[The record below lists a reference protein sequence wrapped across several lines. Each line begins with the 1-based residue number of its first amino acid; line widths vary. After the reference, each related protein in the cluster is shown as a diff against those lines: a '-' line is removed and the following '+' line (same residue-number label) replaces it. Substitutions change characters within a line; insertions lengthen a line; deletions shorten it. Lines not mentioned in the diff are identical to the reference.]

1 MRARCASGKRN
12 GEKGVVCGLSQS
24 GGLGRVLLGRVC
36 RCFIA
41 CRRLGLRLGACR
53 LLSRSARILFLLDAL
68 LRLLRLLSLL
78 RLLRLLTVWAL
89 PPLIPAIGRNHTVIV
104 LGVLE
109 EIFCADSVPGR
120 ERVLRQGL
128 VFLYDLERG
137 SANLSFG
144 AVALEGR
151 AAPLKTGAPS
161 VPSIPARALVVRTF
175 HTNRLLT

>member
-1 MRARCASGKRN
+1 
-12 GEKGVVCGLSQS
+12 
-24 GGLGRVLLGRVC
+24 VLLGRVC
-36 RCFIA
+36 RRLVG
-41 CRRLGLRLGACR
+41 RRHLGLGLGIGGR
-53 LLSRSARILFLLDAL
+53 LLLPSGLLLGLDTL
-68 LRLLRLLSLL
+68 LWLGLLVLLV
-78 RLLRLLTVWAL
+78 LLTLRAL
-89 PPLIPAIGRNHTVIV
+89 PPLVPAIGGNHAIV
-104 LGVLE
+104 MFGVLE

-151 AAPLKTGAPS
+151 AAPVKTGAPS